1 MSASYFY
8 VRLSAQALR
17 RVVSDA
23 RRGKLRFEPFACA
36 KGKCAPLPFLFAKK
50 YCIFLRELRRIEI
63 NTPAL
68 FIAIVPYG
76 KIKCD
81 GKVSIKE

>member
-17 RVVSDA
+17 RGVSDV

-36 KGKCAPLPFLFAKK
+36 KGKCAPLPFLFEKNTASFVARAKANRDK
-50 YCIFLRELRRIEI
+50 YSRPVHRYCSLRENKMRWQ
-63 NTPAL
+63 
-68 FIAIVPYG
+68 
-76 KIKCD
+76 
-81 GKVSIKE
+81 SID